1 MNTNRLWYAPH
12 TKIASSDT
20 IHQVLMFGT
29 LSDIKSLK
37 KTIGEAKIKE
47 IFLRSPKKVYTS
59 MTLNFVKNF
68 ILDIQ
73 TSVDEQKYLKT
84 TPRIIG

>member
-12 TKIASSDT
+12 TKIASSDAV
-20 IHQVLMFGT
+20 HQILMFGT

-37 KTIGEAKIKE
+37 KAVGEAKIKE
-47 IFLRSPKKVYTS
+47 IFLRSPKKIYTNIA
-59 MTLNFVKNF
+59 LNFVKNF

-84 TPRIIG
+84 TPRITG